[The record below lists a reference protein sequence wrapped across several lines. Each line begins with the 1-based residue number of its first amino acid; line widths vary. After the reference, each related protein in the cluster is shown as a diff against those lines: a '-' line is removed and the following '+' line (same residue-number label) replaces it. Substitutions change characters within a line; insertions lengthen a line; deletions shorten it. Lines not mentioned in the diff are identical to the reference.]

1 MGPIRALGARLG
13 VRNMPTPLALLILVT
28 APLGAD
34 DPPRPAAPA
43 PAASPAFR
51 ITVRQFETDRRP
63 VARGEIIVA
72 RGRAYY
78 LESGS
83 KEVIVLDPAAKA
95 VHLIDLK
102 MSVTADLPYS
112 DIDAGLAEQREDQK
126 KIIEAHARGK
136 SRAERIDA
144 EMRRDQL
151 EPRFEPKFD
160 EASRTLRMGN
170 PSVQVEARGEPDD
183 DPARFAATADTLTTL
198 ARLRARRELDDL
210 GHLVQV
216 ETISL
221 LVGGRKLRPAEIT
234 YLFKLAG
241 PPEKHRQTFELI
253 PELTPEDLQGLDLI
267 EAQLPK
273 ARRVP
278 FDRYNRRI
286 DPDELKK

>member
-1 MGPIRALGARLG
+1 
-13 VRNMPTPLALLILVT
+13 MPTPLALLILAT

-34 DPPRPAAPA
+34 DPPKPAGTAP
-43 PAASPAFR
+43 SPAFR
-51 ITVRQFETDRRP
+51 ITVKQFEADRRP
-63 VARGEIIVA
+63 VARGEIIVS
-72 RGRAYY
+72 RGRTYY

-95 VHLIDLK
+95 VHLIDVK
-102 MSVTADLPYS
+102 MNLTADVPYR

-126 KIIEAHARGK
+126 KIIEAHSKGK
-136 SRAERIDA
+136 TRAERIDA
-144 EMRRDQL
+144 EFRRDQL

-198 ARLRARRELDDL
+198 ARLRAYREPDDL
-210 GHLVQV
+210 RHLIQV
-216 ETISL
+216 ETVSL

-234 YLFKLAG
+234 YLLRLAG

-253 PELTPEDLQGLDLI
+253 PELTPEDLEGLDLI
-267 EAQLPK
+267 EAKFPE
-273 ARRVP
+273 AHRVP